1 MGFRCGI
8 VGLPNAGKSTIFN
21 ALTQA
26 NATVAPYPFTTVDP
40 NIGKVAV
47 PDERLRAL
55 EELLKPKKV
64 TPATL
69 SFVDIAGLIKG
80 ASKGEGLG
88 NQFLSY
94 IRDVDAIAHVVRC
107 FVDPEVSH
115 PYGEPDPQ
123 RDVETVTLELILSD
137 LELVER
143 RLEKLRK
150 AARVGPQEL
159 KKEVE
164 LLEELLKWLSEGKL
178 ARNFLRDI
186 KDLPKDLPLIT
197 IKPYFYIA
205 NFSEGGEKYLNKLK
219 EMADREGVPLVE
231 VNAKVELELFELE
244 PEEREQF
251 RKELGLSEGALSK
264 VVKVGYGL
272 LGLVTFYTTANQDLR
287 AWTVRQGTKAQEA
300 AGMIHSDMQKGFIR
314 AEVMRV
320 EDLLALGSEHLVREK
335 GLVRFEGRDYEVQ
348 DGDVIFFRFHI

>member
-1 MGFRCGI
+1 MGFKCGI

-26 NATVAPYPFTTVDP
+26 NAAVAPYPFTTVDP
-40 NIGKVAV
+40 NVGKVPV
-47 PDERLRAL
+47 PDARLRVL
-55 EELLKPKKV
+55 QELLKPKKA
-64 TPATL
+64 TPASL

-107 FVDPEVSH
+107 FVNKDVSH

-123 RDVETVTLELILSD
+123 RDVDIVTLELILSD

-143 RLEKLRK
+143 RLEKLKK
-150 AARVGPQEL
+150 AARVGHQEL

-164 LLEELLKWLSEGKL
+164 VLEGLLEWLSQGKL
-178 ARNFLRDI
+178 ARSFFKDT
-186 KDLPKDLPLIT
+186 KDLPADLPLIT
-197 IKPYFYIA
+197 VKPYFYIA
-205 NFSEGGEKYLNKLK
+205 NFSEGGELYVSKLR
-219 EMADREGVPLVE
+219 EIADREGVPLVE
-231 VNAKVELELFELE
+231 INAKVELELFELE
-244 PEEREQF
+244 PREREQF
-251 RKELGLSEGALSK
+251 RRELGLSEEALSK

-287 AWTVRQGTKAQEA
+287 AWTVKRGTKAQEA
-300 AGMIHSDMQKGFIR
+300 AGMIHSDMQRGFIR

-320 EDLLALGSEHLVREK
+320 EDLLALGSEHLVRER
-335 GLVRFEGRDYEVQ
+335 GLVRFEGREYEVR
-348 DGDVIFFRFHI
+348 DGDVIFFRFHV

>member
-1 MGFRCGI
+1 MGFKCGI

-21 ALTQA
+21 ALTKA
-26 NATVAPYPFTTVDP
+26 NAAVAPYPFTTIDP
-40 NIGKVAV
+40 NIGKVPV
-47 PDERLRAL
+47 PDERLKAL
-55 EELLKPKKV
+55 KELLKPKKV
-64 TPATL
+64 TPASL
-69 SFVDIAGLIKG
+69 SFVDIAGLVKG

-107 FVDPEVSH
+107 FVNSDVSH

-143 RLEKLRK
+143 RLQKLRK
-150 AARVGPQEL
+150 ATKVGHQEL
-159 KKEVE
+159 KREVE
-164 LLEELLKWLSEGKL
+164 LLEELSRWLSQGRL
-178 ARNFLRDI
+178 ARGFFKEVKDI
-186 KDLPKDLPLIT
+186 PKDLPLIT
-197 IKPYFYIA
+197 VKPYFYVA
-205 NFSEGGEKYLNKLK
+205 NFSDGGERYLEKVRELANI
-219 EMADREGVPLVE
+219 EGVPIVE
-231 VNAKVELELFELE
+231 INAKVELELFELE

-251 RKELGLSEGALSK
+251 KRELGVSEEALSK

-287 AWTVRQGTKAQEA
+287 AWTVKRGTKAQEA
-300 AGMIHSDMQKGFIR
+300 AGLIHSDMQKGFIR
-314 AEVMRV
+314 AEVIRV
-320 EDLLALGSEHLVREK
+320 EDLLAIGSEHLVREK

-348 DGDVIFFRFHI
+348 DGDVIFFRFHV